1 MTNCLA
7 FFCNADEIR
16 IASMSSIMANGALIA
31 GDFRAAEEFFK
42 EARYGFCLVFLQF
55 FEACSGVPLIFI
67 FA

>member
-1 MTNCLA
+1 MTNRLA

-42 EARYGFCLVFLQF
+42 EARYGILPRF
-55 FEACSGVPLIFI
+55 FATF
-67 FA
+67 

>member
-1 MTNCLA
+1 MTNRLA

-42 EARYGFCLVFLQF
+42 EARYGILPRF
-55 FEACSGVPLIFI
+55 FATFWSV
-67 FA
+67 